1 MLSSMIIA
9 KKEIKTTLKGPGFYF
24 IAFMMCFLVSY
35 MSFELIKN
43 LYQQAQ
49 IAGRMG
55 GNDGVNVHQAY
66 VAQIIYLMHF
76 FLVLFIPAL
85 TAFSFAEE
93 KKTRTL
99 DLLLTSP
106 IHSIDIVLGKYVAN
120 LLLVVVLI
128 AFSLLYTVPMHF
140 ISPVDWSLLG
150 ASYLGLFLISAI
162 YVGAG
167 IFASSLTSSVIISFV
182 IALVLNLFC
191 IFIVWGSQSTESEIV
206 REVINHLSITK
217 RLMEFIQGNIQ
228 TSGIIFLLSLVGLF
242 VALTHRVIESARWR

>member
-1 MLSSMIIA
+1 MLSSLVIA
-9 KKEIKTTLKGPGFYF
+9 KKEIKTSLRGPGFYF
-24 IAFMMCFLVSY
+24 IAFLMCFLISY
-35 MSFELIKN
+35 MAFELIKS

-55 GNDGVNVHQAY
+55 GNDGVNVHQGY
-66 VAQIIYLMHF
+66 IAQIVYLMHF

-106 IHSIDIVLGKYVAN
+106 IHSLDIVLGKYIAN
-120 LLLVVVLI
+120 VFLVLTLI
-128 AFSLLYTVPMHF
+128 VFSLLYTLPMQM
-140 ISPVDWSLLG
+140 ISSLDWPLLIS
-150 ASYLGLFLISAI
+150 SYGGLFLICSI

-167 IFASSLTSSVIISFV
+167 LFASSLSSSVIVSFV
-182 IALVLNLFC
+182 IALVINLFC
-191 IFIVWGSQSTESEIV
+191 IFIVWGSQSAESEVV
-206 REVINHLSITK
+206 REIINHLSISK

-228 TSGIIFLLSLVGLF
+228 TSGIVFLLSVIGLF
-242 VALTHRVIESARWR
+242 IALTHRVIESARWR

>member
-1 MLSSMIIA
+1 MA
-9 KKEIKTTLKGPGFYF
+9 
-24 IAFMMCFLVSY
+24 
-35 MSFELIKN
+35 FELIKN

-55 GNDGVNVHQAY
+55 QGGDGVNIHQGY

-76 FLVLFIPAL
+76 FLVLFVPAL

-106 IHSIDIVLGKYVAN
+106 IQSLDIVLGKFMAN
-120 LLLVVVLI
+120 VVLVFVLI
-128 AFSLLYTVPMHF
+128 AFSSLYVIPMHS
-140 ISPVDWSLLG
+140 ISPLDWPLVLS
-150 ASYLGLFLISAI
+150 SYGGLFLISCI
-162 YVGAG
+162 YVGVG
-167 IFASSLTSSVIISFV
+167 IFASSLSSSVIVSFV

-191 IFIVWGSQSTESEIV
+191 IFIVWGSQSAESDFA
-206 REVINHLSITK
+206 REMINHVSISK
-217 RLMEFIQGNIQ
+217 RLMEFIQGNIHS
-228 TSGIIFLLSLVGLF
+228 SGVIFLLSLIGLF